1 MIDKNIWGSHLWYS
15 IHFIAL
21 GYPKNPSNADK
32 TNYKNFYEN
41 LVNVIPCADCAEH
54 LKENLKSIPIDNFLN
69 TREKLFEWT
78 VLLHNQ
84 VNKLLNRR
92 EWSIQEAHALY
103 TDPYF
108 NIKSNN
114 KCLNNSYF
122 FISVLLFIVIMAL
135 LFKDKFIFKAMKKR
149 R

>member
-1 MIDKNIWGSHLWYS
+1 M
-15 IHFIAL
+15 HFIAL
-21 GYPKNPSNADK
+21 GYPNNPSNADK
-32 TNYKNFYEN
+32 NNYKNFYEN

-54 LKENLKSIPIDNFLN
+54 LKENLKSIPIDTFLN

-108 NIKSNN
+108 NMKSNN